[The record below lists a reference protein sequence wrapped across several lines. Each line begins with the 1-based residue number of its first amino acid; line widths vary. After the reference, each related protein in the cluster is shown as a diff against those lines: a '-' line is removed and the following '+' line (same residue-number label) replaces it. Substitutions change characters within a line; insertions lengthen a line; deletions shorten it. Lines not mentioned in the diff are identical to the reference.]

1 MKAQITT
8 NDAPAK
14 NNNEYQK
21 IAVVT
26 GSSSGIGLETVIQLA
41 KNGFKTYATM
51 RNTNKSY
58 TIKQRSESKN
68 LPIEIIQLDVID
80 DISVKNAINT
90 IIEKEGRI
98 DVLVNNAGY
107 GLVGAVEDLSSEE
120 IKNQF
125 DTNVFGVFRTIREV
139 LPTMRKQKS
148 GRIIT
153 ISSIAGFTGMPVF
166 SAYVSSKFAVEGLTE
181 SLRHEIS
188 QFGIHACVVEPGII
202 KTPIMES
209 APIAKKSIEN
219 LAYSEMVQGFG
230 KVMEE
235 MMENKSS
242 PPSVVAEAVLTAA
255 TSENPETR
263 YTAGEDAKM
272 IQQAR
277 KTMSDKEFEEL
288 VSTIFSSQN
297 IESQLMVKRRQ
308 EVKL

>member
-8 NDAPAK
+8 TINATAENIK
-14 NNNEYQK
+14 KHQK
-21 IAVVT
+21 VAVVT
-26 GSSSGIGLETVIQLA
+26 GSSSGIGLETALHLA
-41 KNGFKTYATM
+41 RNGFKTYATM
-51 RNTNKSY
+51 RNTNKSDA
-58 TIKQRSESKN
+58 IKQRSESEN
-68 LPIEIIQLDVID
+68 LSIEIIQLDVID

-90 IIEKEGRI
+90 IVEKEGRI

-153 ISSIAGFTGMPVF
+153 ISSIAGFMGMPVF
-166 SAYVSSKFAVEGLTE
+166 SAYASSKFAVEGLIE
-181 SLRHEIS
+181 SLRHEVS
-188 QFGIHACVVEPGII
+188 QFGIHACVVEPGMI
-202 KTPIMES
+202 KTSIIES
-209 APIAKKSIEN
+209 APVAKKSIEN
-219 LAYSEMVQGFG
+219 LAYSEIAQGFG
-230 KVMEE
+230 KAMEE
-235 MMENKSS
+235 MIKNKSS
-242 PPSVVAEAVLTAA
+242 PPSVVAEAVLIAA

-297 IESQLMVKRRQ
+297 
-308 EVKL
+308 